1 MAKTRSQISNIV
13 IKKEHDSGN
22 SQLLGNASKTAKTK
36 VTRQETVK
44 TRSQASNTV
53 IKKEHDCDNSQLLG
67 NASRTTKTKV
77 AEPVSTLFKVKLEE
91 EEEEADNKSLLQLA
105 SKSKKRTIER
115 EERIK
120 RFISCI
126 TNNNMTIKAA
136 SKEINV
142 SYTTGLMYYKEYLV
156 DQKLCEPSKYRLPCT
171 DQQIKA
177 FIRYVVDDGMT
188 IRHASSKA
196 SMTYNAGIYHFR
208 KYAKDPK
215 NNSSTVNGKYTQVN
229 KQEKGNEAI
238 GYIVND
244 NMSQEDAA
252 YKAGI
257 ARGTV
262 LKYYRRYLKENG
274 NKSRISKNSS
284 PRKGKTYTQEHVK
297 KLIDYIVNDNMNID
311 TASKKVDMGNHTARR
326 YYRQYLDDPQRRIPM
341 PKNSSKRS
349 THAQIRKLIGYIVND
364 KMSMLAASIKADLRE
379 NAAKMHY
386 LKYLNDPKYKKMT
399 DKV

>member
-1 MAKTRSQISNIV
+1 LKIKPERVLVFVYSISFFLHQLFYIQNQQQEMA
-13 IKKEHDSGN
+13 
-22 SQLLGNASKTAKTK
+22 
-36 VTRQETVK
+36 K

-53 IKKEHDCDNSQLLG
+53 IKKEHDSSNSQLLG
-67 NASRTTKTKV
+67 NASRTTKTKIT
-77 AEPVSTLFKVKLEE
+77 EPVSTLFKVKL

-156 DQKLCEPSKYRLPCT
+156 DQKLREPSKYRPRYT

-196 SMTYNAGIYHFR
+196 NISYTAGIYHFR
-208 KYAKDPK
+208 KYAKNPK
-215 NNSSTVNGKYTQVN
+215 NNGSTVNGKYIQVDRQAKAN
-229 KQEKGNEAI
+229 KEI

-244 NMSQEDAA
+244 NMTQGDAA
-252 YKAGI
+252 YKAGL
-257 ARGTV
+257 ARDTV
-262 LKYYRRYLKENG
+262 RKYYRRYLKENG
-274 NKSRISKNSS
+274 SKSRISKNSL

-297 KLIDYIVNDNMNID
+297 KLIDLIVTDNMSIT
-311 TASKKVDMGNHTARR
+311 TASKKVDMGNHTAQR
-326 YYRQYLDDPQRRIPM
+326 YYRQYLGDPQRRIPM
-341 PKNSSKRS
+341 PKNSSKRAS
-349 THAQIRKLIGYIVND
+349 YAQIRKLIGYIVND

-379 NAAKMHY
+379 NTAKRHY
-386 LKYLNDPKYKKMT
+386 LKYLNDPKFKRAI